1 MLMTMTKHPTS
12 FRLSDEG
19 IALLAKLAERLGLSQ
34 ASTIEL
40 AVRKLAKR
48 EGVK

>member
-1 MLMTMTKHPTS
+1 MTKYPTS
-12 FRLSDEG
+12 FRLSPDAL
-19 IALLAKLAERLGLSQ
+19 ALLAKLADALGLSQ

-40 AVRKLAKR
+40 AVRQLAKR